1 MKEKYE
7 QVLKKCINEFLD
19 KIRTECDIN
28 SKKAHPNKADYPIFK
43 PANSSFF
50 EYQYYEGVLEWYI
63 RDYLITPV
71 FTKWLSIAGIRCT
84 TLNRNSQIHN
94 IYFSYSNEKYG
105 KDYLFAFTALYNGRK
120 IAYRYSDF
128 EGNLPELKKA
138 LEKYNID
145 HFEVFDWSDTKAVES
160 DSRCGSINPELREH
174 IQYTTLYG
182 FLIHY
187 FSAELADYYLFEVRE
202 AVNTANQI
210 IGFQTIPALS
220 LKHLSELKSTILSD
234 LKKFPLSTTN
244 YTNFSKEGTL
254 SSEKLP
260 LHSINDC
267 KTILKNCFDNQ
278 LFQSL
283 AGDEKYA
290 KCFITSEYLF
300 RLFESGNQYCFD
312 YSTVATGYF
321 KSIELLL
328 EKIMEIRLQT
338 ERHQLLWIKSKKY
351 KKGNTEFR
359 FNPDNKI
366 NNKIPQVRFTDNNKP
381 FFSTEMAPLIWFVHD
396 DKNGWLLSE
405 QGVQLILECL
415 LNYNQGCRNE
425 HLHKDI
431 IDDIDSLKVIRNNT
445 ILCLLYLLGGRKY
458 LDSDTVNIG
467 NDSYDRLYKKIT
479 SIPSSIVEFFIQFK
493 GDNEIRAIRLD
504 NQEEIKYDE
513 SNGNIISELFFV
525 NADSSKYDIYELSH
539 LKISDIEPQK
549 LICLSR
555 TNVPTKI
562 WWRNKYNGKRELQW

>member
-28 SKKAHPNKADYPIFK
+28 SKKAHPNKAAYPIFK
-43 PANSSFF
+43 PTNPSYF
-50 EYQYYEGVLEWYI
+50 EYQYYEGVLEWCI

-84 TLNRNSQIHN
+84 TLNNSYIHFN
-94 IYFSYSNEKYG
+94 YSNEQYG
-105 KDYLFAFTALYNGRK
+105 KDFLFAFTVLNNGRK
-120 IAYRYSDF
+120 IAYRYSDY
-128 EGNLPELKKA
+128 EGDLSDLKRA

-145 HFEVFDWSDTKAVES
+145 HFEVFDWSDTQAVEPNW
-160 DSRCGSINPELREH
+160 RCGSIHPNLREYIH
-174 IQYTTLYG
+174 YTTLYG
-182 FLIHY
+182 FLMRY
-187 FSAELADYYLFEVRE
+187 FSAELAVYYLSEVRE

-220 LKHLSELKSTILSD
+220 LKHLSELKSSILNELRSFPIGTTHYT
-234 LKKFPLSTTN
+234 KFTPKGS
-244 YTNFSKEGTL
+244 L
-254 SSEKLP
+254 SSDKMP
-260 LHSINDC
+260 LHSISDC
-267 KTILKNCFDNQ
+267 QTILKHCFDNQ

-283 AGDEKYA
+283 VGDEKFA
-290 KCFITSEYLF
+290 KCFITSEYLY
-300 RLFESGNQYCFD
+300 RLFESENQYCFD

-328 EKIMEIRLQT
+328 EKILKIRLKT
-338 ERHQLLWIKSKKY
+338 KGHELLWIKSKKNI
-351 KKGNTEFR
+351 KGNADFR
-359 FNPDNKI
+359 FNPDNK
-366 NNKIPQVRFTDNNKP
+366 NNNTIPQVRFTDNNKP

-396 DKNGWLLSE
+396 DMNGWLLSE
-405 QGVQLILECL
+405 HGIQLIHECL

-431 IDDIDSLKVIRNNT
+431 IDDIESLKVIRNNT

-479 SIPSSIVEFFIQFK
+479 SIPSSIVEFFIQFET
-493 GDNEIRAIRLD
+493 DNEIRAIRLY
-504 NQEEIKYDE
+504 NQEETQYDE
-513 SNGNIISELFFV
+513 NNGNIISSLFFI
-525 NADSSKYDIYELSH
+525 NADSSEYDIYELSR
-539 LKISDIEPQK
+539 LKTSDIEPQK

-562 WWRNKYNGKRELQW
+562 WWRNKYKGKREVQW